1 MRLTWYII
9 RLHIGP
15 FIFGT
20 SCVVFIFLLQFIF
33 KFLNELVGKGLGYDV
48 ILKFIVFNLAWMLVL
63 AVPMGMLVATLMAYG
78 KLSGNNELTIM
89 KSAGA
94 SAMRAMVPS
103 IIGGAI
109 VFAGLYLFN
118 DRILP
123 DANHAAFVLQND
135 ITQLQ
140 PSFAV
145 EPGRFTTLQGY
156 SILARKVD
164 REKADLLDVTIYN
177 QDATGDLL
185 TVINAKKARMM
196 FNRDFTKL
204 QMTLSQGE
212 VQQINRRDPSAFR
225 KFNFETYRV
234 TVPTSG
240 YQFAQSDPSAISR
253 SDRTLNID
261 SMRSIADTAMASSL
275 RAARRIDTTL
285 QSIVWSPATTVVPP
299 TATEQEVA
307 NAAMMQM
314 SMIRASLELESSTRS
329 SELKRANQYLVE
341 IHKKFSIPAACL
353 VFVFVGAPLGIVVRR
368 GNFGVS
374 AAIAL
379 GFFVVYWAC
388 LILGEKLADRLMLSP
403 FVAMWMANFVI
414 GAIGLYLTVLVS
426 RETVFSW
433 GTRGTKGT
441 RGTATDAS
449 PAA

>member
-1 MRLTWYII
+1 MRLIWYII
-9 RLHIGP
+9 RMHIGP

-48 ILKFIVFNLAWMLVL
+48 IGKFIVYNLAWMLVL

-89 KSAGA
+89 KSSGA
-94 SAMRAMVPS
+94 SAIRAMIPA

-109 VFAGLYLFN
+109 VFLGLYLFN

-123 DANHAAFVLQND
+123 DANHAAYVLQND

-156 SILARKVD
+156 SILARRVD
-164 REKADLLDVTIYN
+164 RAKNHLLDVTIYN
-177 QDATGDLL
+177 QDATGDVL
-185 TVINAKKARMM
+185 TVINAKEAQME

-204 QMTLSQGE
+204 QMSLARGE
-212 VQQINRRDPSAFR
+212 VQQINRRDRSAFR
-225 KFNFETYRV
+225 RFTFGEYMV

-240 YQFAQSDPSAISR
+240 YQFARSDPGAISR

-261 SMRSIADTAMASSL
+261 SMRVIADTAMASSL
-275 RAARRIDTTL
+275 RAAARIDTAL
-285 QSIVWSPATTVVPP
+285 QSIIWMPGADSMPPAPKG
-299 TATEQEVA
+299 EEA
-307 NAAMMQM
+307 NAAILQLGMLR
-314 SMIRASLELESSTRS
+314 SNIELESGMRS
-329 SELKRANQYLVE
+329 SELRRANQYLVE

-353 VFVFVGAPLGIVVRR
+353 VFVLVGAPLGIVVRR

-379 GFFVVYWAC
+379 AFFVVYWAC
-388 LILGEKLADRLMLSP
+388 LILGEKLADRLLLSP

-414 GAIGLYLTVLVS
+414 GAIGIYLTILVS
-426 RETVFSW
+426 REVVLPALPRIRLWRS
-433 GTRGTKGT
+433 
-441 RGTATDAS
+441 AS
-449 PAA
+449 HPKPS

>member
-20 SCVVFIFLLQFIF
+20 SVVVFIFLLQFIF

-103 IIGGAI
+103 IVGGAL
-109 VFAGLYLFN
+109 VFLGLYLFN

-123 DANHAAFVLQND
+123 ESNHRAFVLQND

-156 SILARKVD
+156 SILARSVD
-164 REKADLLDVTIYN
+164 REKILLMDVTIYH
-177 QDATGDLL
+177 QDPTGDQL
-185 TVINAKKARMM
+185 TVINAKQAQLM
-196 FNRDFTKL
+196 FNRDFTRL
-204 QMTLSQGE
+204 QMALTHGE
-212 VQQINRRDPSAFR
+212 VQQVNRRDQSTFR
-225 KFNFETYRV
+225 KFNFGEYQV
-234 TVPTSG
+234 TLPTSG

-261 SMRSIADTAMASSL
+261 SMRAIADTAMASSV
-275 RAARRIDTTL
+275 RSAARIDTLL
-285 QSIVWSPATTVVPP
+285 QSVIWTPASTPAAPSVGDRE
-299 TATEQEVA
+299 AA
-307 NAAMMQM
+307 NAALMQM
-314 SMIRASLELESSTRS
+314 SMLRGSLELESSTRS

-341 IHKKFSIPAACL
+341 VHKKFSIPAACL

-379 GFFVVYWAC
+379 GFFVIYWAC
-388 LILGEKLADRLMLSP
+388 LILGEKLADRLLLSP

-414 GAIGLYLTVLVS
+414 GTIGLYLTVLVS
-426 RETVFSW
+426 RETVFSLPRLRLW
-433 GTRGTKGT
+433 RSRDTTP
-441 RGTATDAS
+441 
-449 PAA
+449 PAAA

>member
-20 SCVVFIFLLQFIF
+20 SVVVFIFLLQFIF

-103 IIGGAI
+103 IVGGAL
-109 VFAGLYLFN
+109 VFLGLYLFN

-123 DANHAAFVLQND
+123 ESNHRAFVLQND

-156 SILARKVD
+156 SILARSVD
-164 REKADLLDVTIYN
+164 REKNLLMDVTIYH
-177 QDATGDLL
+177 QDPTGDQL
-185 TVINAKKARMM
+185 TVINAKQAQLM
-196 FNRDFTKL
+196 FNRDFTRL
-204 QMTLSQGE
+204 QMALTHGE
-212 VQQINRRDPSAFR
+212 VQQVNRRDQSTFR
-225 KFNFETYRV
+225 KFNFGEYQV
-234 TVPTSG
+234 TLPTSG

-261 SMRSIADTAMASSL
+261 SMRAIADTAMASSV
-275 RAARRIDTTL
+275 RSAARIDTLL
-285 QSIVWSPATTVVPP
+285 QSVIWTPTSTPAAPSVGDRE
-299 TATEQEVA
+299 AA
-307 NAAMMQM
+307 NAALMQM
-314 SMIRASLELESSTRS
+314 SMLRGSLELESSTRS

-341 IHKKFSIPAACL
+341 VHKKFSIPAACL

-379 GFFVVYWAC
+379 GFFVIYWAC
-388 LILGEKLADRLMLSP
+388 LILGEKLADRLLLSP

-414 GAIGLYLTVLVS
+414 GTIGLYLTVLVS
-426 RETVFSW
+426 RETVFSLPRLRLW
-433 GTRGTKGT
+433 RSRDTTP
-441 RGTATDAS
+441 TA
-449 PAA
+449 AA

>member
-20 SCVVFIFLLQFIF
+20 SVVVFIFLLQFIF

-48 ILKFIVFNLAWMLVL
+48 ILKFIVYNLAWMLVL

-94 SAMRAMVPS
+94 SAMRAMIPS
-103 IIGGAI
+103 IVGGAL
-109 VFAGLYLFN
+109 VFLGLYLFN

-145 EPGRFTTLQGY
+145 EPGRFTTMQGY
-156 SILARKVD
+156 SILARRVD
-164 REKADLLDVTIYN
+164 RPNNILLDVTIYN
-177 QDATGDLL
+177 QDASGDQL
-185 TVINAKKARMM
+185 TVINAKEARMM

-204 QMTLSQGE
+204 QMALRQGE
-212 VQQINRRDPSAFR
+212 VQQISRSEPSAFR
-225 KFNFETYRV
+225 KFNFADYRV

-240 YQFAQSDPSAISR
+240 YRFAQSDPSAISR

-261 SMRSIADTAMASSL
+261 SMRSIADTAMAGSL
-275 RAARRIDTTL
+275 RAAARIDTFL
-285 QSIVWSPATTVVPP
+285 QNIVWSTNMTPVPP
-299 TATEQEVA
+299 STNERDAA
-307 NAAMMQM
+307 NAAIMQM
-314 SMIRASLELESSTRS
+314 SMIRSSVELESSTRS
-329 SELKRANQYLVE
+329 SDLKRANQYLVE
-341 IHKKFSIPAACL
+341 VHKKYSIPAACL

-379 GFFVVYWAC
+379 GFFVIYWAC
-388 LILGEKLADRLMLSP
+388 LILGEKLADRLLLSP

-414 GAIGLYLTVLVS
+414 GIIGLYLTVLVS
-426 RETVFSW
+426 RETVLPRLRLR
-433 GTRGTKGT
+433 RGRNEKLEMKN
-441 RGTATDAS
+441 
-449 PAA
+449 

>member
-1 MRLTWYII
+1 MKLTWYII

-48 ILKFIVFNLAWMLVL
+48 IAKFVAYNLAWMLVL

-78 KLSGNNELTIM
+78 KLSGNNELTVM
-89 KSAGA
+89 KSSGA
-94 SAMRAMVPS
+94 SAMRAMLPS

-109 VFAGLYLFN
+109 VFIGLYLFN
-118 DRILP
+118 DRVLP

-145 EPGRFTTLQGY
+145 DPGRFTTLQGY
-156 SILARKVD
+156 SILARDVD
-164 REKADLLDVTIYN
+164 REKNHLLDVTIYN
-177 QDATGDLL
+177 QDASGDVL
-185 TVINAKKARMM
+185 TVINAKEATLM
-196 FNRDFTKL
+196 FNRDFKKL
-204 QMTLSQGE
+204 QMALRHGE
-212 VQQINRRDPSAFR
+212 VQQINRRDRSLFR
-225 KFNFETYRV
+225 KFNFGEYQV

-261 SMRSIADTAMASSL
+261 SMRAIADTAMASSL
-275 RAARRIDTTL
+275 RAASRIDTAL
-285 QSIVWSPATTVVPP
+285 QTIIWTSGRDSVPP
-299 TATEQEVA
+299 SLSEQ
-307 NAAMMQM
+307 AAASAALMQM
-314 SMIRASLELESSTRS
+314 SMTRATIELESSTRS
-329 SELKRANQYLVE
+329 SDLKRANQYLVE
-341 IHKKFSIPAACL
+341 IHKKWSIPAACL

-379 GFFVVYWAC
+379 AFFVVYWAC
-388 LILGEKLADRLMLSP
+388 LILGEKLADRLLLSP
-403 FVAMWMANFVI
+403 FVSMWMANFII
-414 GAIGLYLTVLVS
+414 GAIGLYLTILVS
-426 RETVFSW
+426 REVVLPRVSLPKILRF
-433 GTRGTKGT
+433 GTGTST
-441 RGTATDAS
+441 T
-449 PAA
+449 